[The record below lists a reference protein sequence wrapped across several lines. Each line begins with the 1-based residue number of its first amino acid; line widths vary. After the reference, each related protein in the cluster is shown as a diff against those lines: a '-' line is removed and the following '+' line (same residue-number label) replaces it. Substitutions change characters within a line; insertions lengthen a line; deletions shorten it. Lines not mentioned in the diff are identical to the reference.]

1 MSLALCGLLLLLGF
15 LPKTQTKQTNL
26 KKLFDEGRRAN
37 RRERERERFLRGRR
51 RMHECRQRLELST
64 STAHGCLSDLL
75 LQPRRDLCSCFFPD
89 PMELDHRRRRSG

>member
-37 RRERERERFLRGRR
+37 RRERETERSILKRKKKN
-51 RMHECRQRLELST
+51 
-64 STAHGCLSDLL
+64 A
-75 LQPRRDLCSCFFPD
+75 
-89 PMELDHRRRRSG
+89 

>member
-37 RRERERERFLRGRR
+37 RREREREIFKRKKKN
-51 RMHECRQRLELST
+51 
-64 STAHGCLSDLL
+64 A
-75 LQPRRDLCSCFFPD
+75 
-89 PMELDHRRRRSG
+89 